1 MGILLLPMD
10 VVAFLLSVAVFVF
23 VTLGAYGA
31 GGIPGQVLVQSDRGD
46 FLFALQ
52 NDGVHSI
59 SGPIG
64 ETMVEIVAG
73 RARVLAS
80 PCRDQICVLAG
91 WLEQTGQWSAC
102 LPNRIFVR
110 IEAAAELEDGV
121 DAQVF

>member
-10 VVAFLLSVAVFVF
+10 FVAFLLSVAVFVF
-23 VTLGAYGA
+23 VTLSAYGA
-31 GGIPGQVLVQSDRGD
+31 GGTAGQVLVQSEQGD
-46 FLFALQ
+46 FLYALQ

-64 ETMVEIVAG
+64 DTLVEIVAG

-80 PCRDQICVLAG
+80 PCRDQVCVLAG

-110 IEAAAELEDGV
+110 IEAAAEQEDGV

>member
-1 MGILLLPMD
+1 MD
-10 VVAFLLSVAVFVF
+10 FLAFLLSVSVFVF
-23 VTLGAYGA
+23 VTLSAYGA
-31 GGIPGQVLVQSDRGD
+31 GGIAGQVLVQAEAGD

-64 ETMVEIVAG
+64 ETLIEVVAG

-110 IEAAAELEDGV
+110 VEAATEQEDGV